1 MIVRHSPPESALTKG
16 DGPSRRSRTTAVVVA
31 GSPPPVDDGGC
42 PQIHARAVLEQA
54 RASHRGARPA
64 RGRSSITGGCSAR
77 VRPPALPDHLT
88 APTDP
93 FAPTVPTAGQHWP
106 SDPVTDLE
114 HDREVLSWLQCSPQL
129 ASEVKG
135 YLVDALLDWALTGR
149 GYPQM
154 TLPDAGPDCDHLQAL
169 QQIIERIP
177 QRIAEA
183 ETVADKL
190 ELGRAGRLLSRA
202 FWAAWDPQGVQ
213 DAIDRELIMAMPWL
227 AGPPAPYEVSDEW
240 PS

>member
-1 MIVRHSPPESALTKG
+1 MPES
-16 DGPSRRSRTTAVVVA
+16 DHP
-31 GSPPPVDDGGC
+31 
-42 PQIHARAVLEQA
+42 H
-54 RASHRGARPA
+54 
-64 RGRSSITGGCSAR
+64 
-77 VRPPALPDHLT
+77 LPDHLT
-88 APTDP
+88 DPTDP
-93 FAPTVPTAGQHWP
+93 TVGQQWP
-106 SDPVTDLE
+106 SDPLPDLE

-129 ASEVKG
+129 SSDVKG

-154 TLPDAGPDCDHLQAL
+154 ALPDAGPDCVHLQEL

-202 FWAAWDPQGVQ
+202 FWADWDPQGVQ
-213 DAIDRELIMAMPWL
+213 DAIDRELIMAMPCRGWPARPPPTRCRTGGRRDRL
-227 AGPPAPYEVSDEW
+227 APEHRRPGRRRR
-240 PS
+240 